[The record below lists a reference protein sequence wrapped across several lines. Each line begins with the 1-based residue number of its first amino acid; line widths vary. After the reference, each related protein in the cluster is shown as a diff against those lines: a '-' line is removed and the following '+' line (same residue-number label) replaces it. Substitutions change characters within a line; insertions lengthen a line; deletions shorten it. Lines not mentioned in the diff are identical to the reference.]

1 MLNVTVCKQYPRAE
15 AGSRQW
21 FRVQAKKDNTA
32 EVFIYD
38 EIGVGFFGGGV
49 APEALIEEVK
59 ALKLESADELTV
71 RINSPG
77 GNYFDGNTI
86 HNYLRTI
93 KAKVVVRVDGVAASA
108 ASVVAMAGD
117 RVEMPANAMLFIHN
131 PWMWAA
137 GDAKTMRKAAEDLD
151 QMRDGAVATYMRKAG
166 DKLARA
172 ELVKMLDAETWL
184 NAEDSVK
191 HGLADVVDEPV
202 RASALA
208 LFDFRKYGIQ
218 APKELVDA
226 KDSIAEDLKRRRD
239 QLKAL
244 GKTQIPPKA
253 PPKQP

>member
-1 MLNVTVCKQYPRAE
+1 MLNVMVHKQYPRAE
-15 AGSRQW
+15 AGNRPW

-49 APEALIEEVK
+49 SPEALIQEVK
-59 ALKLESADELTV
+59 ALNLTSTDELKV

-86 HNYLRTI
+86 HNYLRTV

-108 ASVVAMAGD
+108 ASVIAMAGD
-117 RVEMPANAMLFIHN
+117 RVEMPENAMLFIHN
-131 PWMWAA
+131 PWMFAA

-151 QMRDGAVATYMRKAG
+151 QMRDGAVGTYMRKAG
-166 DKLARA
+166 DKLSRA

-202 RASALA
+202 RAAALLQFDFSKFGIPVPKALA
-208 LFDFRKYGIQ
+208 
-218 APKELVDA
+218 AA
-226 KDSIAEDLKRRRD
+226 KDAIANDLRERRER
-239 QLKAL
+239 LRL
-244 GKTQIPPKA
+244 LNT
-253 PPKQP
+253 